1 MWRYSKRERERERLR
16 MRRRVKGEKRH
27 KVALSCSLVLKK
39 CIYFPLISN
48 SLVNFLSLFIA
59 STWDLSLAAYRK
71 TEKVQRGKYRR
82 VYVDKLSGPGSFL
95 IPLK

>member
-1 MWRYSKRERERERLR
+1 MKALDRENVEIQQERERERERLR
-16 MRRRVKGEKRH
+16 MRRRREKGEKRQ

-48 SLVNFLSLFIA
+48 GLVNFLSLFIA

-71 TEKVQRGKYRR
+71 TEKVQRGK
-82 VYVDKLSGPGSFL
+82 
-95 IPLK
+95 